1 MRVELCSMWDV
12 GCGMWVGDLSQG
24 ELSKMISSDAKF
36 AAQRKPESSRPVVG
50 NGCSSGVGT

>member
-1 MRVELCSMWDV
+1 
-12 GCGMWVGDLSQG
+12 MWVGDLSQG